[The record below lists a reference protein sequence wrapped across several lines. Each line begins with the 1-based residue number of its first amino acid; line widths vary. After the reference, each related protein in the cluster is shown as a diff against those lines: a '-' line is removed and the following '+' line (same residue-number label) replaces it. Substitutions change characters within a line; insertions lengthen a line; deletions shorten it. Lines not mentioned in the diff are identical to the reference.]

1 MIDTKRETLG
11 KEALEKEALEKETL
25 EKEGSGAVMTEHSD
39 GKYGAVV
46 TGASSGIGCAIAAML
61 LTLGYEVYGIGRDF
75 QKNDVE
81 TGDVENHNAGAAEK
95 APVRTLLSHPDFHAV
110 TLDLLQEDEALSRL
124 REIRRNC
131 DLRLLVNNAGV
142 AYYGLHEEVNAEKIR
157 RITRTNLE
165 IPMLFTGEVLRSF
178 KEKSKADPEHPCGL
192 IYISSVT
199 ALGPAP
205 HGAAYGATKAA
216 LRSFGS
222 SVFQEARKYGVRVT
236 TILPDLTESG
246 LYRNADF
253 TTDPAMDAHLTPE
266 DVAEA
271 VRFAVTARP
280 GMVVPELLLQPR
292 LSRICRK

>member
-1 MIDTKRETLG
+1 ML
-11 KEALEKEALEKETL
+11 
-25 EKEGSGAVMTEHSD
+25 MTEHSC
-39 GKYGAVV
+39 GTAARYGAVV
-46 TGASSGIGCAIAAML
+46 TGASSGIGRAIAAML
-61 LTLGYEVYGIGRDF
+61 LSLGYEVYGIGRDF
-75 QKNDVE
+75 QKKDL
-81 TGDVENHNAGAAEK
+81 ENGSAESRNPGAAEEIQGK
-95 APVRTLLSHPDFHAV
+95 TLLSHPAFHAV
-110 TLDLLQEDEALSRL
+110 TLDLLQEDAALAKL
-124 REIRRNC
+124 REIRENC

-165 IPMLFTGEVLRSF
+165 IPMMLTGEVLRSF

-192 IYISSVT
+192 VFLSSVT

-246 LYRNADF
+246 LYRHADF

-280 GMVVPELLLQPR
+280 GMAVPELLLQPK